1 MKLITSV
8 PEMQRTSE
16 ALRRAGRRIGV
27 VPTMGYLH
35 NGHLSL
41 IRIAAQHAD
50 EVVVTAFVNPAQFG
64 PSEDFSKYP
73 RDPGRD
79 QSLAESGGAAILFRP
94 ETSEMYP
101 NGYQTHVEVGKIATL
116 LEGKARPG
124 HFRGVATVVA
134 KLFAIT
140 MPHVAVFGQ
149 KDAQQAAVIRQMAG
163 DLNFGIEIIVGPTVR
178 EPDGLAMS
186 SRNVYLSAEQRA
198 ESTVLYRSLQLA
210 EGLIAKGARDCPAI
224 LSEMQKL
231 FKLHPSASVE
241 YISIADPATLE
252 ELNSLKPGSSALVSM
267 AVRIGAVR
275 LIDNMVI
282 HVPL

>member
-8 PEMQRTSE
+8 PEMQRSAE
-16 ALRRAGRRIGV
+16 ALRREGRRLGV
-27 VPTMGYLH
+27 VPTMGFLH
-35 NGHLSL
+35 KGHLSL
-41 IRIAAQHAD
+41 IRIAAQHSD
-50 EVVVTAFVNPAQFG
+50 VVIVTAYVNPAQFG
-64 PSEDFSKYP
+64 PNEDFSKYP

-79 QSLAESGGAAILFRP
+79 RSLAEEGGAAILFTP

-101 NGYQTHVEVGKIATL
+101 PGYLTHVEVDTITGL

-124 HFRGVATVVA
+124 HFRGVTTVVD

-140 MPHVAVFGQ
+140 KPHVAVFGQ
-149 KDAQQAAVIRQMAG
+149 KDAQQAAVVKKMAR
-163 DLNFGIEIIVGPTVR
+163 DLNFDLEIIVGPTVR

-210 EGLIAKGARDCPAI
+210 EGLIAKGGRDCPAI
-224 LSEMQKL
+224 LAEMQKL

-241 YISIADPATLE
+241 YISIADSVTLE
-252 ELNSLKPGSSALVSM
+252 ELKTLTPGAAVLVSM
-267 AVRIGAVR
+267 AVRIGGVR
-275 LIDNMVI
+275 LIDNVVVQ
-282 HVPL
+282 VP